1 MLAVS
6 ICFYKDMNKGRNVA
20 KWQSLVTHQGKEA
33 YVCCELL
40 TYIIIKL
47 INDEDLFKDFL
58 DKLNEFKC

>member
-1 MLAVS
+1 
-6 ICFYKDMNKGRNVA
+6 MNKGRNVA

-33 YVCCELL
+33 YACCELL